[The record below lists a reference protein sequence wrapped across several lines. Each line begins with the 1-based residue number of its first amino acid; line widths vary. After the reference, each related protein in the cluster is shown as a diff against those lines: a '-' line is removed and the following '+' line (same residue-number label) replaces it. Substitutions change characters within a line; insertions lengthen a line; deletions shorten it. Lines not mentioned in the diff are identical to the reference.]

1 MTDERIIL
9 DEIQHHLDATAAE
22 EKEKLREHNADL
34 WAMSYGFKDAAD
46 LKAKSE
52 RMEHERLSE
61 MPNKGEQP

>member
-46 LKAKSE
+46 MKAE
-52 RMEHERLSE
+52 CACMEHDRLAELSA
-61 MPNKGEQP
+61 KGNTT